1 MKSST
6 QAEHN
11 KYVEWGKKDA
21 RRGIKLIKRDI
32 HPEGCTKTMD
42 RWME

>member
-11 KYVEWGKKDA
+11 KYVEWGKNA
-21 RRGIKLIKRDI
+21 RRRIKLIKRDI